1 MKFSMK
7 FFRALGI
14 AEIQIFVIRLQK
26 AEEFAGLL
34 TLRASTQQLLP
45 HLLGV
50 AK

>member
-34 TLRASTQQLLP
+34 TLRA
-45 HLLGV
+45 
-50 AK
+50 